1 MDLIDR
7 YLTAIRWNLPREA
20 KADDIVAEL
29 RDVIAS
35 RIEDREESLGRPLGE
50 KEISALLRDFGHPL
64 VVAARYGAQQW
75 LIGPDLFPFYWF
87 SLKVVLALSVVLL
100 ILSGAGDIVF
110 GGHPLQSLAHA
121 FGGAWWSLLGNA
133 GLVTLIF
140 AVIERTGWLTDHLNR
155 WSPEHLPDLGD
166 LTIKTTPKPKRGW
179 ESAFEVVFGI
189 GFILWWAG
197 LIPLPVAYTN
207 VKGLTLTPDPIW
219 TTLWGPIL
227 ALLIARLVFNA
238 VQWLRPRWKGMR
250 GVLCVATAAA
260 GVALLAMIY
269 QAGHWLTATSATM
282 PADRLA
288 DIDRSTNL
296 GIHYAIL
303 VIGVIWVLQC
313 AKELWALAMARR

>member
-1 MDLIDR
+1 MELIDR
-7 YLTAIRWNLPREA
+7 YLTAIRWNLPRDV

-35 RIEDREESLGRPLGE
+35 RIEDREESLGSPLGE
-50 KEISALLRDFGHPL
+50 KEISALLREFGHPL
-64 VVAARYGAQQW
+64 VVAARYGTQQW

-87 SLKVVLALSVVLL
+87 SLKIVLAISVVLT
-100 ILSGAGDIVF
+100 ILSGVGDIVV
-110 GGHPLQSLAHA
+110 GGHPFQSLAHMV
-121 FGGAWWSLLGNA
+121 GGAWWSLLGNA

-166 LTIKTTPKPKRGW
+166 FTIKTKPQRGW

-189 GFILWWAG
+189 GFVLWWAG
-197 LIPLPVAYTN
+197 VIPLPVAYTD

-219 TTLWGPIL
+219 TAMWWPIL

-238 VQWLRPRWKGMR
+238 VRWSRPRWKAVR
-250 GVLCVATAAA
+250 GVLSVATAAA
-260 GVALLAMIY
+260 AIAILAMIY
-269 QAGHWLTATSATM
+269 QAGHWLTASSATI
-282 PADRLA
+282 PAGRVA

-296 GIHYAIL
+296 GIHYTII
-303 VIGVIWVLQC
+303 VVGVIWVLQC
-313 AKELWALAMARR
+313 AKELWVLAMARPR